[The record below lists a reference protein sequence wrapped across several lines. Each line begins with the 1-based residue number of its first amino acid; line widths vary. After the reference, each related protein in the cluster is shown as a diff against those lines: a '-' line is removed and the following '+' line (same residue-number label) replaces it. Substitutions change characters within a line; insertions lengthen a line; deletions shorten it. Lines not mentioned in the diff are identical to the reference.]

1 LNLSERPNIMSA
13 SELEKLLRDQMVLE
27 EKTAEV
33 LGATVQKTKNSVVRL
48 FLNRLVLDS
57 LKHAD
62 MLQAL
67 IDLRSGTIVT
77 MVDKEEMKDSLEK
90 HIIQEKDMLKRLEQ
104 IMERVEEPKTK
115 SLLKQIEQDEKRHH
129 RILDEVTKIVSWRG
143 ATDEQWW
150 NAIDRPEWLF

>member
-1 LNLSERPNIMSA
+1 MSA

-27 EKTAEV
+27 KKTAEV
-33 LGATVQKTKNSVVRL
+33 LSSTVQKAKNSVVRL

-67 IDLRSGTIVT
+67 IDLNAGTIVT
-77 MVDKEEMKDSLEK
+77 MVDKEEMKDSLER
-90 HIIQEKDMLKRLEQ
+90 HVVQEKEMLDRLER
-104 IMERVEEPKTK
+104 ILEKMEDPKGK
-115 SLLKQIEQDEKRHH
+115 SLLKQIAEDEKRHH

-150 NAIDRPEWLF
+150 NTIDRAEWLF

>member
-1 LNLSERPNIMSA
+1 VNLSERPNIMSA

-90 HIIQEKDMLKRLEQ
+90 HSIQAKD
-104 IMERVEEPKTK
+104 
-115 SLLKQIEQDEKRHH
+115 
-129 RILDEVTKIVSWRG
+129 IL
-143 ATDEQWW
+143 
-150 NAIDRPEWLF
+150 

>member
-1 LNLSERPNIMSA
+1 MSA

-27 EKTAEV
+27 KKTAEV
-33 LGATVQKTKNSVVRL
+33 LSSTVQKAKNSVVRL

-67 IDLRSGTIVT
+67 IDLNAGTIVT
-77 MVDKEEMKDSLEK
+77 MVDKEEMKDSLER
-90 HIIQEKDMLKRLEQ
+90 HVVQEKEMLDRLERILEKVEDPKAKSLLEQ
-104 IMERVEEPKTK
+104 IAE
-115 SLLKQIEQDEKRHH
+115 DEKRHH

-150 NAIDRPEWLF
+150 NTIDRAEWLF